1 MIGSYGEDYTTREVF
16 SYPILGQKLK
26 SLTVDCKI
34 HDLER
39 LSPAPIMELSELYPS
54 LERIDIAFTPQAGD
68 LNCPKLRSLTLRIRR
83 PRVVEACIEF
93 VCNVLNG
100 GGTPNLQVLQL
111 LVYSEGL
118 NEVKETLNAYEGAR
132 TTDIQLIFTEY
143 EVDPE
148 DTDIRDEV
156 RRTAPGR
163 TVGDKGG

>member
-1 MIGSYGEDYTTREVF
+1 M
-16 SYPILGQKLK
+16 
-26 SLTVDCKI
+26 
-34 HDLER
+34 
-39 LSPAPIMELSELYPS
+39 
-54 LERIDIAFTPQAGD
+54 
-68 LNCPKLRSLTLRIRR
+68 
-83 PRVVEACIEF
+83 EACIEF

-156 RRTAPGR
+156 RRQLLEEQWGIREGEDHEIEDYDEDHDLERFDLEDWGREDFGSLDEEGHEEEPGEDAEYAVNR
-163 TVGDKGG
+163 LE